1 MKLTER
7 LHKDMT
13 EAMRA
18 GDKARLGTV
27 RLARAAIQQREID
40 EQTTLDDPAVLA
52 VLQKMIKQRGD
63 AAKQFKDAG
72 RDDLEA
78 KEHAEI
84 EILRVYLPEAL
95 SDAELDAMVD
105 AAVAESGAESMRD
118 MGMVMGILKDKVQGR
133 ADMGTVSARVKA
145 RLG

>member
-1 MKLTER
+1 
-7 LHKDMT
+7 
-13 EAMRA
+13 MRA

-40 EQTTLDDPAVLA
+40 EQTTLDDPGVLA

-63 AAKQFKDAG
+63 AAKQFKDGG

-78 KEHAEI
+78 KERAEI
-84 EILRVYLPEAL
+84 EILQVYLPEPL
-95 SDAELDAMVD
+95 SDVELGAMVD
-105 AAVAESGAESMRD
+105 AAVAESGAQSMRD
-118 MGMVMGILKDKVQGR
+118 MGKVMGILKDQIQGR

>member
-1 MKLTER
+1 
-7 LHKDMT
+7 
-13 EAMRA
+13 
-18 GDKARLGTV
+18 
-27 RLARAAIQQREID
+27 
-40 EQTTLDDPAVLA
+40 
-52 VLQKMIKQRGD
+52 MIKQRGD
-63 AAKQFKDAG
+63 AAKQFKDGG

-78 KEHAEI
+78 KERAEI
-84 EILRVYLPEAL
+84 EFLRVYLPEAL

>member
-1 MKLTER
+1 
-7 LHKDMT
+7 MT

-18 GDKARLGTV
+18 RDKVRLGTV

-40 EQTTLDDPAVLA
+40 EQTKLDDPGVLA

-63 AAKQFKDAG
+63 AAKQFKDGG

-78 KEHAEI
+78 KERAEI

-95 SDAELDAMVD
+95 SDAELDAMVN

-118 MGMVMGILKDKVQGR
+118 MGKVMGILKDKVQGR